1 MQVLLH
7 SLRSS
12 AASSCSAAA
21 AASGRA
27 VHEKAGGQAQ
37 PRSSPQRG
45 GRLAEG
51 HCGSLGR
58 PSPQEALCLVR
69 LQGAAGCPFYCV
81 THRKSPSTAST
92 APSITH
98 SSDALRRFSEHDI
111 GFLVL

>member
-27 VHEKAGGQAQ
+27 VREKAGGQAQ

-45 GRLAEG
+45 GQLAEG

-69 LQGAAGCPFYCV
+69 LQGAAGLPLLLRDPPEEPQHGQ
-81 THRKSPSTAST
+81 HRP
-92 APSITH
+92 
-98 SSDALRRFSEHDI
+98 EHHTQQ
-111 GFLVL
+111 